1 MTYSILLNYVVFGA
15 MALLFIDGR
24 VRYDT
29 IALLALLTF
38 TLFGLL
44 TPTEAF
50 SGFSSPAVVILF
62 ATYFVAEAIF
72 DTGLSDR
79 LGKWLVDFCKNS
91 ERLNILA
98 LMLVTG
104 AISAIISNVATVI
117 IMMPIAATVAKRA
130 GISPSRLFLPISFAA
145 LLGGM
150 TTLIGTS
157 ANFIT
162 SDVLVAHGIEGFQLF
177 DFTLIGTIFLVVG
190 IITLILLYRWGLPLR
205 MDAPKSGITRIRDL
219 YGLQER
225 LFSLKVPLGSA
236 LSGRSLAD
244 LKFGSIM
251 NLSIVEIKRPGEE
264 LKIPSGHEL
273 LRAGD
278 VLLVRGSAEHFKR
291 LMAIKEVPHSVVS
304 QELLADLRLQY
315 EIVLLE
321 FSRRSLWVGKR
332 IDDLDLPSHG
342 IYPVAVEHN
351 GNNISY
357 DLTRHFIDEED
368 KIIAFYSSSLKES
381 SRVFKELGI
390 TASLLIDLQPIRQK
404 LLAFPAKPY
413 IEALTEDGEEF
424 SLSISLFAPLFRV
437 TNAGIFPLT
446 GRETSADPE
455 DLLIM
460 GCEEDRLHQIPH
472 SRDLQ
477 IASESSELDHD
488 EDEASL
494 IEISP
499 NPRSPLIGQT
509 IGELAFRDKY
519 GVQVLA
525 LRREG
530 KAIRTGL
537 TGLSIKV
544 GDILLVY
551 GSPQQLE
558 KVNQQPDFIPLTE
571 LGRPPQRKQKN
582 INLLSAAILFLLL
595 TVTGVVP
602 IHVAAVTT
610 ALFLVATKAVSVDR
624 VYRNVDLRLV
634 ILIGALLPL
643 GIAFDKSGAAKH
655 TADLMY
661 SITGDQSPYVVLT
674 VLVLASSLISQFIDS
689 SLAVVLLTPVA
700 ITTGEVLKISP
711 YPLSLGIALGASIA
725 FLAPFSHRA
734 HLLVMGAGGYRRTDY
749 LRIGLPLTLLLIVL
763 TVLLVPIQFPF

>member
-15 MALLFIDGR
+15 MALLFVDGR
-24 VRYDT
+24 MRYDT

-38 TLFGLL
+38 TFSGLL

-50 SGFSSPAVVILF
+50 SGFSSPAVIILF

-162 SDVLVAHGIEGFQLF
+162 SDVLVAHGIQGFQLF
-177 DFTLIGTIFLVVG
+177 DFTLIGTIFTIVG
-190 IITLILLYRWGLPLR
+190 IITVLLLFRWGLPLR

-236 LSGRSLAD
+236 LSGKSLAD
-244 LKFGSIM
+244 LNFGASM

-264 LKIPSGHEL
+264 LKIPSGHEV

-291 LMAIKEVPHSVVS
+291 LMAMKEVPHSVIS
-304 QELLADLRLQY
+304 NDLLSELRLQY

-332 IDDLDLPSHG
+332 LDDLDLPAHG
-342 IYPVAVEHN
+342 IYPIALEHN
-351 GNNISY
+351 GRNISY

-381 SRVFKELGI
+381 GRVFKELGI

-413 IEALTEDGEEF
+413 MDALADDGEQF
-424 SLSISLFAPLFRV
+424 SLSISIFAPLFRV
-437 TNAGIFPLT
+437 TTAGVFPLS
-446 GRETSADPE
+446 GKESVMDPE
-455 DLLIM
+455 DILIM
-460 GCEEDRLHQIPH
+460 GCEEERIHKIPH

-477 IASESSELDHD
+477 LASESSDLDQD

-494 IEISP
+494 VEISP
-499 NPRSPLIGQT
+499 NPRSQLIGQT

-537 TGLSIKV
+537 TGLSLKV
-544 GDILLVY
+544 GDILLLY
-551 GSPQQLE
+551 GSPQHLD
-558 KVNQQPDFIPLTE
+558 KVSNQQDFIPLTE
-571 LGRPPQRKQKN
+571 LSRPPQRKQKN
-582 INLLSAAILFLLL
+582 INLISAGLLFLLL
-595 TVTGVVP
+595 SITGFAP
-602 IHVAAVTT
+602 IHVAGVAS
-610 ALFLVATKAVSVDR
+610 ALLLIATKAVSVDR
-624 VYRNVDLRLV
+624 VYRNIDLRLV

-643 GIAFDKSGAAKH
+643 GIAFDKSGAAKY
-655 TADLMY
+655 TADFLY
-661 SITGDQSPYVVLT
+661 SITGDQSPYIVLT
-674 VLVLASSLISQFIDS
+674 VLVVVSSIISQFIDS

-711 YPLSLGIALGASIA
+711 YPLAIGIAFGASIA

-734 HLLVMGAGGYRRTDY
+734 HLLVMGAGGYRKTDY
-749 LRIGLPLTLLLIVL
+749 LRIGLPLTIILIAL
-763 TVLLVPIQFPF
+763 TVFLAPMQYPF